1 MPDPTAE
8 VVISVEIRTKVTD
21 TGINETKEV
30 MLNEFCTVEHM
41 EWTSTYKAVAAR
53 VTAEMAAMV
62 EQLEIERFK
71 AS

>member
-8 VVISVEIRTKVTD
+8 VIISVEIRTKVTD

-30 MLNEFCTVEHM
+30 ILNEYCTAEPL
-41 EWTSTYKAVAAR
+41 EWVKTYRAVAQR
-53 VTAEMAAMV
+53 VATEMGAMV
-62 EQLEIERFK
+62 EQLETERFK